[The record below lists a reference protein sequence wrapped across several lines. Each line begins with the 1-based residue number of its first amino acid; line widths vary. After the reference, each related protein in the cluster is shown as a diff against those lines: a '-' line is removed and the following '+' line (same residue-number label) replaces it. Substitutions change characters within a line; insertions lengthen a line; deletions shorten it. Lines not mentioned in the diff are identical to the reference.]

1 MAKRNKEL
9 KLYKIPLE
17 IAIFFV
23 IVFGSYLW
31 YDLLMKNT
39 AKIHKKLFDANIL
52 VEKDVS
58 GGFIVSI
65 PGIIGAHADG
75 MNLEEAVK
83 NLNEVMLLLKEHYGE
98 KKFLEIVKSENRFFG
113 VIPYNLE
120 YA

>member
-1 MAKRNKEL
+1 M
-9 KLYKIPLE
+9 
-17 IAIFFV
+17 

-65 PGIIGAHADG
+65 PGITGAHADG
-75 MNLEEAVK
+75 MTLEEATH

-98 KKFLEIVKSENRFFG
+98 KKFLNIIKSENRFFG